1 MAKRVSLV
9 LNDTEQHQKW
19 SNFQIEKGYG
29 NFSQM
34 VRNVVEKNID
44 QDKEPI
50 EKSIEPLKNT
60 IDSLYR
66 LTEKTNDEIEIL
78 RMRLGNNAGKS
89 EIHKAAQ
96 NILPLILQNEKTLS
110 EIKGTLNYNSDIIEG
125 AITLMIDLGL
135 IGTKRKNLEKDDS
148 GGIK

>member
-1 MAKRVSLV
+1 MTKRVSLV
-9 LNDTEQHQKW
+9 LNDTEQQQKW
-19 SNFQIEKGYG
+19 VNFQIEKGYG

-34 VRNVVEKNID
+34 VRNVVNKTID
-44 QDKEPI
+44 HDKEPL

-66 LTEKTNDEIEIL
+66 LTEQTNDEIEIL

-89 EIHKAAQ
+89 EIYKAAQ

>member
-1 MAKRVSLV
+1 MAKRISLV
-9 LNDTEQHQKW
+9 LNDTEQYQKW
-19 SNFQIEKGYG
+19 SNFKNEKGYG

-34 VRNVVEKNID
+34 VRNVVEKTID

-78 RMRLGNNAGKS
+78 RMSSGNNAGKS
-89 EIHKAAQ
+89 EIYKAAQ